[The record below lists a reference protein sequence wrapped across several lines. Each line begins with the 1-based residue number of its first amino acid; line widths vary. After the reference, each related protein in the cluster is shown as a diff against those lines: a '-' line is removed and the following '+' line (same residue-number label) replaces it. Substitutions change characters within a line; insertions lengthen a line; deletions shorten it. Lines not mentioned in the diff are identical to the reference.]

1 MAKTVNTNKNDDNM
15 RFYNQNKEVP
25 ADAQKPIKGGRISG
39 YTDINPQWRIEC
51 LTEMFGPIGFGWY
64 YKKTSEKVFDGANGE
79 KVVSID
85 INLFIKDGGEWSQPI
100 EGSGGAMLVA
110 KEKYGLYTDD
120 EAIKKATTDA
130 ISVACKQIG
139 IGGDIYRNKKNN
151 NSSSKYTD
159 KKAQTKAQQSPVSK
173 ANEVGEEAGDDAMR
187 LVVKW
192 TLADVVNNNVDKFKE
207 KLQVYTSFTNKEGKL
222 VKGTD
227 DYKSLK
233 GKQLNVVYGAV
244 KRDYPKQLIKAS
256 QKYDQKLEEKR
267 KKQSPTNKAS

>member
-130 ISVACKQIG
+130 ISVACKEIG
-139 IGGDIYRNKKNN
+139 IGGNIYRNKKNN
-151 NSSSKYTD
+151 NSGSKYTD
-159 KKAQTKAQQSPVSK
+159 TKAQTKAQQSPASK
-173 ANEVGEEAGDDAMR
+173 AKEEGEEAGDDAMR
-187 LVVKW
+187 VIVHW
-192 TLADVVNNNVDKFKE
+192 TTLLCEGNNKE
-207 KLQVYTSFTNKEGKL
+207 KAKIMLQNYTTFKKDDKYI
-222 VKGTD
+222 KGTD
-227 DYKSLK
+227 NYKNLK
-233 GKQLNVVYGAV
+233 GKQLNVVYGAL
-244 KRDYPKQLIKAS
+244 KRDFPELFLKACEMYEQKQ
-256 QKYDQKLEEKR
+256 EEKA